1 MSTNPQI
8 HPYRRQ
14 EEEDML
20 KEEKVGI
27 PFPGVWGISLG
38 VQQLI
43 VLSLM
48 GFLMSRAQLLGGL
61 HPFAPAFLAAV
72 AVSYRRQAISL
83 ILPVA
88 VGLYTA
94 MPLADFWVY
103 LAIISV
109 ASALFAF
116 YPLDKKK
123 QWYLVPA
130 LVFSC
135 IAVIKGCS
143 LAIGGGDSYGLFV
156 TLFEG
161 LFAAGLSVV
170 FLVAFSAWKRLY
182 IQRRFSTDELI
193 CCFVLVL
200 GLVAG
205 FGDWTIGGIELRQ
218 VASRVVILLAAAL
231 GGAGH
236 GAGIGAMM
244 GIVPSLSELVAP
256 SIIGIYAFAGFL
268 AGAFNSFGRTGILM
282 GFILGNLILSIYIL
296 PTSEMAGAVI
306 TSALAGVIFFAIPR
320 GWIRE
325 LKKATT
331 QPNLRSAKE
340 EKSERLLR
348 LSVRRLRNAGDLFQ
362 ELGKDLLTLS
372 EKEEPG
378 EDSIHTVLN
387 HLSRQMCSKCSVQE
401 ICWRIDYSKTYKGVM
416 DLFQAAEKN
425 GAAAYQDVPENFRKR
440 CPHVKELL
448 ASINCLYEMYCRSSF
463 WQAQKKCS
471 QNLIAHQMLGT
482 AQVLEQV
489 AREIGGFSQEREAL
503 ERDLAGALIAR
514 GLPVD
519 GAGVN
524 FIDGKSL
531 SVWVNFPQCP
541 GEAACRSLLEQE
553 ISLLLGKKY
562 EIHEHS
568 CTSKCGENCSFFL
581 LEAGAHKMEIGK
593 AQLAKAAQG
602 VCGDQGG
609 AMMLESGKQLVM
621 ISDGMGIGAKA
632 AAHSGVAIDT
642 LSKYLE
648 IGFSK
653 DTAIDSVNASLALQ
667 GNEEALVTLDLCV
680 VDLYSGGVEF
690 VKTGAAP
697 SFIKRG
703 DEVQVVKGASLPVG
717 ILSSVEKEC
726 IQEQIQDG
734 DMIIMASDGL
744 MDADKGNGYQWI
756 IDEIASMESDDPQEL
771 AEQLLAKAIAR
782 SGGDVQD
789 DITILVA
796 EMTA

>member
-8 HPYRRQ
+8 YPFRRQ
-14 EEEDML
+14 EEENML
-20 KEEKVGI
+20 KEETVGI
-27 PFPGVWGISLG
+27 PFKAMWGLSLG
-38 VQQLI
+38 VQQLL
-43 VLSLM
+43 VLSFM

-83 ILPVA
+83 VLPVA

-94 MPLADFWVY
+94 MPLNQFWVY
-103 LAIISV
+103 LGIICV
-109 ASALFAF
+109 ASGLFAF
-116 YPLDKKK
+116 YPLDQKK
-123 QWYLVPA
+123 QWMVVPA

-135 IAVIKGCS
+135 IAVIKGGS
-143 LAIGGGDSYGLFV
+143 LALSGGDNYGLFV

-182 IQRRFSTDELI
+182 INRRFSTDELI

-205 FGDWTIGGIELRQ
+205 FGDWAIAGVELRQ
-218 VASRVVILLAAAL
+218 VASRVVVLIAAAL

-244 GIVPSLSELVAP
+244 GIVPSLSELVSP
-256 SIIGIYAFAGFL
+256 TIIGVYAFAGFL

-282 GFILGNLILSIYIL
+282 GFILGNLILSLYIL
-296 PTSEMAGAVI
+296 PGSEMSAAMLSSAIAG
-306 TSALAGVIFFAIPR
+306 GIFFAIPR

-325 LKKATT
+325 MKKTTT

-348 LSVRRLRNAGDLFQ
+348 LSVRRLRTASAMFR
-362 ELGKDLLTLS
+362 ELGQNLLELS
-372 EKEEPG
+372 QTEQPEEN
-378 EDSIHTVLN
+378 SIHMVLN

-416 DLFQAAEKN
+416 DLFQAAEKC
-425 GAAAYQDVPENFRKR
+425 GVAEYKDVPENFRKR

-471 QNLIAHQMLGT
+471 QTLIAHQMAGT

-489 AREIGGFSQEREAL
+489 AKEIGGFSQEREAL

-531 SVWVNFPQCP
+531 SIWVNFPQCP
-541 GEAACRSLLEQE
+541 GEAACRALLEQE
-553 ISLLLGKKY
+553 VSLLLGKRY

-568 CTSKCGENCSFFL
+568 CTSKCGENCSFFF
-581 LEAGAHKMEIGK
+581 LEAGAHKMEVGK
-593 AQLAKAAQG
+593 AQLAKASQG
-602 VCGDQGG
+602 ICGDQGG
-609 AMMLESGKQLVM
+609 AMLLETGKQLVM
-621 ISDGMGIGAKA
+621 ISDGMGIGPKA
-632 AAHSGVAIDT
+632 AAQSNAALDT
-642 LSKYLE
+642 LSKFLE

-667 GNEEALVTLDLCV
+667 GNEESLVTLDLCV
-680 VDLYSGGVEF
+680 VDLYTGGVEF

-703 DEVQVVKGASLPVG
+703 NEVTVINGASLPVG
-717 ILSSVEKEC
+717 MLSSVEKEC
-726 IQEQIQDG
+726 MQEQIEDG

-744 MDADKGNGYQWI
+744 MDADKGGGCGWI
-756 IDEIASMESDDPQEL
+756 IDELANTEIQDPQQL
-771 AEQLLAKAIAR
+771 AEHLLQTAIAR
-782 SGGDVQD
+782 CGGNAQD